1 MEPACSAMS
10 SQPSKEIMKY
20 LSLVIAALSTSA
32 AAYELVG
39 KAVYVT
45 DGDTVTLLDD
55 ARQQHKIRLH
65 GIDAPERKQPYGAK
79 STDLLAGMVKGKVIR
94 ADCTERDK
102 YKRNVCVLYVGDI
115 DVNAEMVRRG
125 GAWVYRQYYPE
136 DGEYLKLETEAKN
149 EQRGLWNTSEY
160 QSIPPWEWRKQQK
173 EKRKKAKE
181 AAKN

>member
-1 MEPACSAMS
+1 
-10 SQPSKEIMKY
+10 MKY

-39 KAVYVT
+39 KVVYVT

-115 DVNAEMVRRG
+115 DVNAEMVRQG
-125 GAWVYRQYYPE
+125 GAWVYRQYYE
-136 DGEYLKLETEAKN
+136 GGEYLKLEAEAKN

-173 EKRKKAKE
+173 EKRKKAT
-181 AAKN
+181 AKN